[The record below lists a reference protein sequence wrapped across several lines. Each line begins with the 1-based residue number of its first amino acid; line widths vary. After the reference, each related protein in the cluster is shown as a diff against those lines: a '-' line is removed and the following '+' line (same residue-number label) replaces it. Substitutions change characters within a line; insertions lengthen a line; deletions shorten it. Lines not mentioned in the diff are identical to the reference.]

1 MATALEERIG
11 GNLPPAMINQLF
23 EEMRRAPVMAFSKAV
38 EVREK
43 NLVIE
48 SMDHTGKESIIEEV
62 VDTWLEV
69 R

>member
-11 GNLPPAMINQLF
+11 GDLPPAMVHQLF

-38 EVREK
+38 EVRER

-62 VDTWLEV
+62 VDTWLQV